1 MHDFVLIHTTIATLS
16 ESQLIRYSLDFNH
29 SDLVDILPQTLEVN
43 EGVFNK
49 TSRANPFPS
58 VKVSQTEDSV
68 QVSCSCNRS
77 ASGLCDHEVQVLMA
91 IKSRKELLIFFDST
105 LRQNEMRRVAE
116 GYGLENEENLEDYFE
131 LEYAA
136 RSFVIKPLMAE
147 LFPVTPQS
155 TDELRAILFPN
166 ISIDN
171 GTIKKRIV
179 VFSKPRFQDRFVI
192 TLHESAVTKQGK
204 LKNPISV
211 LNPLDV
217 IDSSMTEWE
226 LKAYTS
232 LAKFQNPHRLK
243 REAADI
249 ESLKFLLDL
258 NLDVYYH
265 DPRISENSN
274 AQSLFPIQLKK
285 LPLNLTLS
293 VHKQDVMYQIK
304 ATLDINHQPFS
315 LEHLRL
321 RYEYFLEFQGSLLLI
336 DHVQYLRII
345 TVLKQKNHALVIHQ
359 SKFEDFRN
367 TILIS
372 LENRVKVKYSYLKP
386 ATPQQREDSG
396 FGQPPQRLIY
406 LTDSDQYIS
415 LTPVLKYGSVEVP
428 ILSQRQIYGLDPLGN
443 PFTLERDDEAEIA
456 FTSLILSQHPN
467 FMQHPEEPYYQ
478 LTKGDFLD
486 ELWILNAWEY
496 WQQQGITILGF
507 NTLKN
512 NRLNP
517 NKAKISVHVTSGI
530 SWFETSI
537 GVYFGK
543 QRVSLKHL
551 HQAVKNRNR
560 FVKLDDGTQGLLP
573 QEWLEKFAR
582 YFQSGEVVKETLH
595 TPKVNYADIRTMY
608 EEEVLDSD
616 VMREISLYE
625 SKFANLSSRPSPEIP
640 ASLNASLRDYQKQ
653 GVHWL
658 QILDELGFGGCL
670 ADDMGLGKTLQ
681 VIAFLL
687 LQKNQRPDST
697 SLIVVPTSLLANW
710 QNEVARFAPSLRL
723 KILYGP
729 DRIAN
734 TKDFPTYDIILTTYG
749 TLVSDVHYLKDFAF
763 NYLILDE
770 SQAIKNPDSQRYKA
784 ARLLQSRNK
793 LVLTGTP
800 IENHTFDLYG
810 QLSFA
815 CPGLLGSY
823 TYFKEHY
830 SMPIDRYQ
838 DQKRANELHEKINP
852 FVLRRTKAQ
861 VASELPDKTEMVIFC
876 EMGSEQRRVYT
887 AFEQEFRHFLLTKK
901 EGDLPRRKL
910 RVLQGLTKLRQICDS
925 PILVNDEEYYG
936 NHSAK
941 IDTLIEQI
949 EERAPDHKILVFS
962 QFVSMLELI
971 KTELEQRGIGFEY
984 LTGQTRNRAERVN
997 RFQENEDVRVFLIS
1011 LKAGGTGLNLTRAD
1025 YVYLVDPWW
1034 NPAVENQAIDRCY
1047 RIGQKKNVVAV
1058 RLICPDTI
1066 EEKILQLQQNKT
1078 FLAQGLIKAQDVESW
1093 STDELMKLFQT

>member
-1 MHDFVLIHTTIATLS
+1 MHDFVLIHTTIPALS

-29 SDLVDILPQTLEVN
+29 SDLVDIIPQTLEVN

-49 TSRANPFPS
+49 NSRAHAFPS
-58 VKVSQTEDSV
+58 VRVHQTEDSV
-68 QVSCSCNRS
+68 QVSCSCTRS
-77 ASGLCDHEVQVLMA
+77 ASGLCDHEVQVLIA
-91 IKSRKELLIFFDST
+91 IKSRNELLVFFDAA
-105 LRQNEMRRVAE
+105 LRRQEMQRVAE
-116 GYGLENEENLEDYFE
+116 EYGLENEANLEDHFE
-131 LEYAA
+131 LEYTA
-136 RSFVIKPLMAE
+136 RSFVIKPIRAE

-155 TDELRAILFPN
+155 TDELRSLLFPEN
-166 ISIDN
+166 SGSSN
-171 GTIKKRIV
+171 TNTRRIV
-179 VFSKPRFQDRFVI
+179 VFSKPRFQDRFII
-192 TLHESAVTKQGK
+192 TLHEAAVTRQGK
-204 LKNPISV
+204 LKNPITGI
-211 LNPLDV
+211 NPLDV
-217 IDSSMTEWE
+217 IDSSLSESE

-243 REAADI
+243 REAADL
-249 ESLKFLLDL
+249 ESLKLLLDL
-258 NLDVYYH
+258 DLEVYYH
-265 DPRISENSN
+265 DPRVSENIN
-274 AQSLFPIQLKK
+274 ASSLFPVQLKR

-315 LEHLRL
+315 LEHLKV
-321 RYEYFLEFQGSLLLI
+321 RYDYFLEFEGSFLLI
-336 DHVQYLRII
+336 DHVQYLRVI

-367 TILIS
+367 SILIS
-372 LENRVKVKYSYLKP
+372 LENRVKVNYSYLKP
-386 ATPQQREDSG
+386 ATPRQREESG
-396 FGQPPQRLIY
+396 FDQPPQRLIY

-415 LTPVLKYGSVEVP
+415 LTPVLKYGSLEVP
-428 ILSQRQIYGLDPLGN
+428 VLAQRQIYGLDPLGN
-443 PFTLERDDEAEIA
+443 PFTLERDEDAEVT
-456 FTSLILSQHPN
+456 FTSLIRAQHPD
-467 FMQHPEEPYYQ
+467 FMQHPEEPSFQ
-478 LTKGDFLD
+478 LTKGAFLD
-486 ELWILNAWEY
+486 ELWILDAFEAWQ
-496 WQQQGITILGF
+496 WHDITVLGF

-537 GVYFGK
+537 GVSFGK

-551 HQAVKNRNR
+551 HQAVKNRSR
-560 FVKLDDGTQGLLP
+560 FVRLDDGTQGLLP

-582 YFQSGEVVKETLH
+582 YFLMGELAGETLH
-595 TPKVNYADIRTMY
+595 TPKVNYADLRTLY
-608 EEEVLDSD
+608 EEEVLDGD
-616 VMREISLYE
+616 VIREISLYE
-625 SKFANLSSRPSPEIP
+625 SKFANLSSIP
-640 ASLNASLRDYQKQ
+640 APVIPVTLQASLRDYQNQ
-653 GVHWL
+653 GLHWL
-658 QILDELGFGGCL
+658 QVLDELGFGGCL

-681 VIAFLL
+681 IIAFLL
-687 LQKNQRPDST
+687 LQQEKRPGS
-697 SLIVVPTSLLANW
+697 SNLIVVPTSLLANW
-710 QNEVARFAPSLRL
+710 QNEVNRFAPSLRL
-723 KILYGP
+723 KLLYGP
-729 DRIAN
+729 ERIPS
-734 TKDFPTYDIILTTYG
+734 TKDFPDYDMILTTYG
-749 TLVSDVHYLKDFAF
+749 TLVSDVVYLKDFSF
-763 NYLILDE
+763 NYVILDE

-823 TYFKEHY
+823 THFKEYY

-838 DQKRANELHEKINP
+838 DRKRAAELHEKINP

-876 EMGSEQRRVYT
+876 EMGPEQRRVYT

-925 PILVNDEEYYG
+925 PVLVNDEEDYG
-936 NHSAK
+936 NQSAK
-941 IDTLIEQI
+941 IDTLLEQI

-971 KTELEQRGIGFEY
+971 KTELDQRGIGYEY
-984 LTGQTRNRAERVN
+984 LTGQTRNRGERVD
-997 RFQENEDVRVFLIS
+997 RFQEHEDVRVFLIS

-1078 FLAQGLIKAQDVESW
+1078 FLAQGLIKTQDVESW
-1093 STDELMKLFQT
+1093 NTDELLRLFQS

>member
-1 MHDFVLIHTTIATLS
+1 MHDFVLIHTTIPALS

-29 SDLVDILPQTLEVN
+29 SDLVDILPQTLKVN

-58 VKVSQTEDSV
+58 VRVSQTEDSV

-77 ASGLCDHEVQVLMA
+77 AGGLCDHEVQVLMA

-131 LEYAA
+131 LEYTA
-136 RSFVIKPLMAE
+136 RTYVIKPLMAE

-155 TDELRAILFPN
+155 TDELRAILFPDESFSN
-166 ISIDN
+166 E
-171 GTIKKRIV
+171 TITRRIV

-192 TLHESAVTKQGK
+192 TLHEAAVTKQGK

-211 LNPLDV
+211 INPLDV
-217 IDSSMTEWE
+217 IEASMKEAE

-249 ESLKFLLDL
+249 DSLKFLLDL
-258 NLDVYYH
+258 NLEVYYH
-265 DPRISENSN
+265 DPRISENIN
-274 AQSLFPIQLKK
+274 APSLFPIQLKK
-285 LPLNLTLS
+285 LPLDLTLS

-304 ATLDINHQPFS
+304 ATLDINHQSFS

-345 TVLKQKNHALVIHQ
+345 TVFKQKNHALVIHQ
-359 SKFEDFRN
+359 SRFEDFRN
-367 TILIS
+367 NLLIS

-386 ATPQQREDSG
+386 ATPRQREESG
-396 FGQPPQRLIY
+396 FDEPPQRLIY

-415 LTPVLKYGSVEVP
+415 LMPVLKYGSLEVP

-443 PFTLERDDEAEIA
+443 PFTLERDEEAEIA

-486 ELWILNAWEY
+486 ELWILDAWEY
-496 WQQQGITILGF
+496 WQQQGITVLGF

-595 TPKVNYADIRTMY
+595 TPKVHYADIRTMY

-625 SKFANLSSRPSPEIP
+625 SKFANLSSRPAPEIP

-681 VIAFLL
+681 VITFLL

-710 QNEVARFAPSLRL
+710 QNEVARFAPSLGL

-734 TKDFPTYDIILTTYG
+734 TQDFLTYDIILTTYG
-749 TLVSDVHYLKDFAF
+749 TLVSDVHYLKNFAF

-838 DQKRANELHEKINP
+838 DRKRADELHEKINP

-971 KTELEQRGIGFEY
+971 RTELEQRGIGYEY

-1093 STDELMKLFQT
+1093 NTDDLLKLFQ